1 MRNADENTRTLHL
14 KIQELSN
21 KNFDLANDMSTVK
34 NMIDTRDSEISRL
47 HAIYE
52 PDHRLD
58 GITDSYQNDSLNKKI
73 EQLQKQLDFL
83 NDENNKLTNNFI
95 AASKELSF
103 YQGSKR
109 EIDVLSKKIVS
120 LEDQKNKYEK
130 TIARYENMNKRLNEQ
145 FEKTKK
151 NVLNETTADVAQMQS
166 TIKVQNDE
174 LDQLRNS
181 IDKLQHIESAYNSD
195 KKMF

>member
-1 MRNADENTRTLHL
+1 LRNADENTRTLHL

-21 KNFDLANDMSTVK
+21 KNFELANDMSTVK

-130 TIARYENMNKRLNEQ
+130 TIAR
-145 FEKTKK
+145 
-151 NVLNETTADVAQMQS
+151 
-166 TIKVQNDE
+166 
-174 LDQLRNS
+174 
-181 IDKLQHIESAYNSD
+181 
-195 KKMF
+195 

>member
-1 MRNADENTRTLHL
+1 MKELRNADENNRTLQV
-14 KIQELSN
+14 KVQELTT
-21 KNFDLANDMSTVK
+21 KNIELANDMSTVK
-34 NMIDTRDSEISRL
+34 HMIDSRDGEIARL
-47 HAIYE
+47 NAVYE

-58 GITDSYQNDSLNKKI
+58 GITDMYQNDNMKKKI

-109 EIDVLSKKIVS
+109 EIDVLSKKIVA

-145 FEKTKK
+145 FEKSKK
-151 NVLNETTADVAQMQS
+151 NVLNETTADVS
-166 TIKVQNDE
+166 
-174 LDQLRNS
+174 
-181 IDKLQHIESAYNSD
+181 
-195 KKMF
+195 